1 MITSNARAEF
11 STKTT
16 IIVVLGWQPAENAAD
31 QTTEQL
37 FCAAAGALQQQ
48 LST

>member
-16 IIVVLGWQPAENAAD
+16 IIVVLGWQPSENATD
-31 QTTEQL
+31 QASEQL
-37 FCAAAGALQQQ
+37 FCAAGRALQQQ